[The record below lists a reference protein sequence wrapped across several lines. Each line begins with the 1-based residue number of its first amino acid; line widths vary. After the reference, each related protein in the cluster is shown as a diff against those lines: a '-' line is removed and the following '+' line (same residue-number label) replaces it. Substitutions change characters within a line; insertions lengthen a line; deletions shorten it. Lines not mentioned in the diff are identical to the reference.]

1 MQRNSLSLLI
11 GMTLAGK
18 LAPPA
23 GDLAWQAIHYV
34 NRADVAGWLIF
45 VGQL

>member
-1 MQRNSLSLLI
+1 MNRNQLSLMI

-23 GDLAWQAIHYV
+23 GDSAWQAIHYV
-34 NRADVAGWLIF
+34 NRADVAGLLTFLGRI
-45 VGQL
+45 